1 MNALFHFDI
10 PEMGHGLIALAVFA
24 AALPV
29 LISVII
35 LLVLVTRL
43 ARARLS
49 RMRPRHAARR
59 NAGVDARLQNLASQ
73 RAG

>member
-29 LISVII
+29 LVSIVI
-35 LLVLVTRL
+35 LLVLGVRMV
-43 ARARLS
+43 RARLG
-49 RMRPRHAARR
+49 RVRQGHAARR
-59 NAGVDARLQNLASQ
+59 NVRVDARLQNLASQ
-73 RAG
+73 RAR